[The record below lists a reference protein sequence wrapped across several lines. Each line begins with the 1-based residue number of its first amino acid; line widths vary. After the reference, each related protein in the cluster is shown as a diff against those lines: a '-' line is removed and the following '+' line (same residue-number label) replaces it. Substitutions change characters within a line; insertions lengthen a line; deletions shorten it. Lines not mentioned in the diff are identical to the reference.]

1 MSSLTSLPPENEP
14 MICTTFINQSNQ
26 YNGPSVDYPGRGVH
40 DFYDVTN
47 QNANKMP
54 DGRRRRRRPAAAGG
68 GLILGD
74 RQAKACWDFAHSQWT
89 IISDFK
95 TSRLA

>member
-1 MSSLTSLPPENEP
+1 MSSLTTSLPPENEP

-54 DGRRRRRRPAAAGG
+54 DGGGGGRRRPAA
-68 GLILGD
+68 D
-74 RQAKACWDFAHSQWT
+74 
-89 IISDFK
+89 
-95 TSRLA
+95 